1 VTYDVE
7 GPDPVPRR
15 SFTKPLRTVIVLA
28 LLAVAVV
35 IAGRWG
41 WTQLTQPFGDDAAA
55 AAEASTPAA
64 TPVCTPAPSAGPALP
79 APSEITVNVYNAS
92 GVTGAAAATAEA
104 LALQGF
110 QIGAVDNDPQGR
122 RLDGV
127 GEIRSAPSTQDRV
140 DQLLRYLPG
149 ATWVQEERPG
159 GQVDFSIGAGF
170 TGVTAPEPLPDQP
183 ADNTDDAI
191 PTC

>member
-28 LLAVAVV
+28 VLAVAVV

-41 WTQLTQPFGDDAAA
+41 WTQLTQPFGDESV
-55 AAEASTPAA
+55 EASGATADA
-64 TPVCTPAPSAGPALP
+64 TPVCTPAPAAASSLRPPA
-79 APSEITVNVYNAS
+79 EITVNVYNAS
-92 GVTGAAAATAEA
+92 GVAGAAAATAEA
-104 LALQGF
+104 LAAEGF
-110 QIGAVDNDPQGR
+110 QIGDVANDPLGR
-122 RLDGV
+122 RVEGV
-127 GEIRSAPSTQDRV
+127 GEIRSDPAITRRV
-140 DQLLRYLPG
+140 GQFQRYVPG
-149 ATWVQEERPG
+149 AEWVKEERPG
-159 GQVDFSIGAGF
+159 VQIDFAIGTAF
-170 TGVTAPEPLPDQP
+170 TGITVPEPLPDQP